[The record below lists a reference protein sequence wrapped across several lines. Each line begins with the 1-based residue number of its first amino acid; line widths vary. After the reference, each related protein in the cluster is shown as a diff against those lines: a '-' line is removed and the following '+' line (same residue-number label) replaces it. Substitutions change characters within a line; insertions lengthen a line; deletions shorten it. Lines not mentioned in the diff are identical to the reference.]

1 MIFHVLIAMVAGW
14 LQQHQQRVI
23 TYLQE
28 ENRVLK
34 AQLGSLNLSPFVG
47 DQSGQNT

>member
-1 MIFHVLIAMVAGW
+1 MIFHVLIAIVAGW
-14 LQQHQQRVI
+14 LQQHQQQVI

-34 AQLGSLNLSPFVG
+34 APHSPVLRG
-47 DQSGQNT
+47 RPMSSR